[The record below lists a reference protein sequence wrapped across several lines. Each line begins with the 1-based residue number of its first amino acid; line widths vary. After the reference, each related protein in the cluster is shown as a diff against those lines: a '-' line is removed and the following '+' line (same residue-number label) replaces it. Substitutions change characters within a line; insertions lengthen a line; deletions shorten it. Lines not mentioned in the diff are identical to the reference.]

1 VTGTVG
7 RVGFSG
13 ENDPSFRLTRLFN
26 DDLSTSPRCKAFV
39 VLTHTDPHPSRIG
52 GMSSYVDERQ
62 DGGSPPKRGRT
73 DAVPQHI
80 QPQVA
85 ASRAGPAAE
94 PPVDDPPLS
103 ETPAL
108 SKKATRE
115 GKCWACG
122 ETSSFLFKSASV
134 GFKIAIVLL
143 LGEKFKNFNCRADV
157 CRACDRACVPE
168 LTEKC
173 EALVVSLPTST
184 SIEPLELPARLQS
197 RLSRKQIGT
206 LWADVKERDDTP
218 LYERLL
224 ALNAEAPSRSPED
237 QLVLLPVPPGYLVHI
252 SNRYYSR

>member
-1 VTGTVG
+1 MSTKDKTGA
-7 RVGFSG
+7 RF
-13 ENDPSFRLTRLFN
+13 
-26 DDLSTSPRCKAFV
+26 
-39 VLTHTDPHPSRIG
+39 TDS
-52 GMSSYVDERQ
+52 
-62 DGGSPPKRGRT
+62 
-73 DAVPQHI
+73 VPQHI

-143 LGEKFKNFNCRADV
+143 LGEKFKNFNGRADV

-224 ALNAEAPSRSPED
+224 ALNAEAPSRSAGD
-237 QLVLLPVPPGYLVHI
+237 QLVQCK
-252 SNRYYSR
+252 

>member
-143 LGEKFKNFNCRADV
+143 LGEKFK
-157 CRACDRACVPE
+157 
-168 LTEKC
+168 
-173 EALVVSLPTST
+173 T
-184 SIEPLELPARLQS
+184 SIAELMFAGLVTAPACQ
-197 RLSRKQIGT
+197 
-206 LWADVKERDDTP
+206 
-218 LYERLL
+218 
-224 ALNAEAPSRSPED
+224 N
-237 QLVLLPVPPGYLVHI
+237 
-252 SNRYYSR
+252 